1 MSTGVINFVFIPIDE
16 DARNGAF
23 YLMRAGDG
31 HQYSAAWR
39 DDAWRYA
46 SGAPVE
52 VELVEYVVRNR

>member
-1 MSTGVINFVFIPIDE
+1 MINFVFIPID
-16 DARNGAF
+16 DTARDGAF
-23 YLMRAGDG
+23 HLMRADDG

-52 VELVEYVVRNR
+52 AELVEYVMRNR